1 MRSLLNTAAVVTAAI
16 ALGGCPNKRPQPVPG
31 PQSAPALSAP
41 TSSERDDDTRRT
53 AGARSHYANEIS
65 WFQGTLEQTFSPTT
79 CHGRR
84 ALFRYR
90 AAGRCYNRR
99 GWACSTAVSA
109 GDSSTRCLRAE
120 TREVDGM
127 NSGKPSGCDPMATL
141 SRAAGTPA
149 EGAETT

>member
-1 MRSLLNTAAVVTAAI
+1 MRSLLITLAVATAAI
-16 ALGGCPNKRPQPVPG
+16 A
-31 PQSAPALSAP
+31 PAVRLVG
-41 TSSERDDDTRRT
+41 T
-53 AGARSHYANEIS
+53 
-65 WFQGTLEQTFSPTT
+65 QGTVTI
-79 CHGRR
+79 
-84 ALFRYR
+84 A
-90 AAGRCYNRR
+90 R

-127 NSGKPSGCDPMATL
+127 NSGKPSGAHPMATL

>member
-1 MRSLLNTAAVVTAAI
+1 MKSLLITMAI
-16 ALGGCPNKRPQPVPG
+16 ATTAVMLEACPDSRPIPSPR
-31 PQSAPALSAP
+31 SAPARSAA
-41 TSSERDDDTRRT
+41 SAVRLV
-53 AGARSHYANEIS
+53 GA
-65 WFQGTLEQTFSPTT
+65 Q
-79 CHGRR
+79 R
-84 ALFRYR
+84 AVTI
-90 AAGRCYNRR
+90 AR

-127 NSGKPSGCDPMATL
+127 NSGKPSGGHPMATL

>member
-1 MRSLLNTAAVVTAAI
+1 MRSLLVTAVVVSAAI
-16 ALGGCPNKRPQPVPG
+16 ALAGCPRKRPHHVPG
-31 PQSAPALSAP
+31 PQSAPAAF
-41 TSSERDDDTRRT
+41 
-53 AGARSHYANEIS
+53 AAAAR
-65 WFQGTLEQTFSPTT
+65 
-79 CHGRR
+79 C
-84 ALFRYR
+84 
-90 AAGRCYNRR
+90 AATIRR

-127 NSGKPSGCDPMATL
+127 NSGKPSGSPPMATL

>member
-1 MRSLLNTAAVVTAAI
+1 MRSLLVTAVVVSAAI
-16 ALGGCPNKRPQPVPG
+16 ALGGCPGKPPQHVPG
-31 PQSAPALSAP
+31 PQS
-41 TSSERDDDTRRT
+41 
-53 AGARSHYANEIS
+53 
-65 WFQGTLEQTFSPTT
+65 
-79 CHGRR
+79 
-84 ALFRYR
+84 R
-90 AAGRCYNRR
+90 AALAAAAAPRAAATIRR

-127 NSGKPSGCDPMATL
+127 NSGKPSGSSPMAIL